1 MKSLKALIKKCSSDN
16 IIKQFKKNNIEIK
29 SGQFFFKNKE
39 IHTGLTSHIVNL
51 FQNKLPLDAAI
62 AFFERIMKNPSEAS
76 RNELFDFMQATKLPL
91 TSRGTFLAYRSID
104 SNWKDNRTHSM
115 DNRINKVVKMDR
127 KLVNANRHDTCSSGL
142 HFSGYQYNKNFKY
155 GVTGGFLTIVE
166 IDPKDVVSIPIDYNL
181 QKGRCCKFK
190 VLDVAKNV
198 DALEDLWYFDA
209 KVATKDILIERVHI
223 ATKAAK
229 TLLRKRTVEELAV
242 MWMGV

>member
-1 MKSLKALIKKCSSDN
+1 MKSLKILIKKCSSEN

-29 SGQFFFKNKE
+29 SGQFFFKGKE

-76 RNELFDFMQATKLPL
+76 RNELFDFMQTTKLPL
-91 TSRGTFLAYRSID
+91 TSRGTFLAYRSINK
-104 SNWKDNRTHSM
+104 NWKDNRTNSM
-115 DNRINKVVKMDR
+115 DNRIGKIVKMNR
-127 KLVNANRHDTCSSGL
+127 KDVDANRHETCSRGL
-142 HFSGYQYNKNFKY
+142 HFSGYEYNKHFKW
-155 GVTGGFLTIVE
+155 GITGGFLTIVE
-166 IDPKDVVSIPIDYNL
+166 IDPKDVVSIPIDYQN

-190 VLDVAKNV
+190 VLDVAKSV

-209 KVATKDILIERVHI
+209 KVATKEIFVERLHK
-223 ATKAAK
+223 ATKATK